1 MKITAIQAKNF
12 IGARD
17 VDVKLSLPVMLFCG
31 PNGSGKSSLAEALRM
46 AMTGEPSRVSL
57 KKNYKQLVS
66 DGADVGYAV
75 VEHDGGQSAIA
86 LPNGAHEHTGSRPS
100 ELLPFVLDAQRFAHL
115 GANERRQFLFLLT
128 GVSITVQEVKRRMID
143 RGCDADK
150 VEIITTHLSAGSDA
164 AHKESQAKARDAKA
178 SWRAVT
184 GETYGSIKAAS
195 WVAPKPMVRPE
206 KMTALRADAAQ
217 LAQQIE
223 EGLRYVGDMQGRA
236 TAQAAQSAR
245 LAGLRERA
253 RRFARIEAKLRKDEA
268 SMTEW
273 KAKVDHEERK
283 TKALPTEPTYSCPVC
298 SVLLRH
304 DHANGALVEFT
315 PPPVVESHAE
325 PGKLAEYRRAL
336 GLLENSVANDKRD
349 LADADAAAKALAEID
364 DEKSEPAPAPE
375 EIAASR
381 EKVEDAKKALAALQE
396 AIKALDNDERTALAA
411 DKRTAAARGHHSD
424 VQQWET
430 IAAALAP
437 DGIPSQML
445 GEALG
450 PVNGRL
456 VDSAFETGWPNAHI
470 TADMEICADGRP
482 YALLSESERWR
493 VDAMIAETIAH
504 LSGEKVLVLD
514 RVDVLDLHGRE
525 DLLFWLDDL
534 ASSGE
539 IDTCLLFAT
548 LKAIP
553 AKLPERAEAVWIE
566 NGIAKRLKTSL
577 RIFQLQK

>member
-1 MKITAIQAKNF
+1 M
-12 IGARD
+12 
-17 VDVKLSLPVMLFCG
+17 
-31 PNGSGKSSLAEALRM
+31 
-46 AMTGEPSRVSL
+46 
-57 KKNYKQLVS
+57 
-66 DGADVGYAV
+66 
-75 VEHDGGQSAIA
+75 
-86 LPNGAHEHTGSRPS
+86 
-100 ELLPFVLDAQRFAHL
+100 
-115 GANERRQFLFLLT
+115 
-128 GVSITVQEVKRRMID
+128 
-143 RGCDADK
+143 
-150 VEIITTHLSAGSDA
+150 
-164 AHKESQAKARDAKA
+164 
-178 SWRAVT
+178 
-184 GETYGSIKAAS
+184 
-195 WVAPKPMVRPE
+195 
-206 KMTALRADAAQ
+206 
-217 LAQQIE
+217 
-223 EGLRYVGDMQGRA
+223 
-236 TAQAAQSAR
+236 
-245 LAGLRERA
+245 
-253 RRFARIEAKLRKDEA
+253 
-268 SMTEW
+268 
-273 KAKVDHEERK
+273 
-283 TKALPTEPTYSCPVC
+283 
-298 SVLLRH
+298 
-304 DHANGALVEFT
+304 
-315 PPPVVESHAE
+315 
-325 PGKLAEYRRAL
+325 
-336 GLLENSVANDKRD
+336 
-349 LADADAAAKALAEID
+349 
-364 DEKSEPAPAPE
+364 
-375 EIAASR
+375 
-381 EKVEDAKKALAALQE
+381 
-396 AIKALDNDERTALAA
+396 
-411 DKRTAAARGHHSD
+411 
-424 VQQWET
+424 QQWET